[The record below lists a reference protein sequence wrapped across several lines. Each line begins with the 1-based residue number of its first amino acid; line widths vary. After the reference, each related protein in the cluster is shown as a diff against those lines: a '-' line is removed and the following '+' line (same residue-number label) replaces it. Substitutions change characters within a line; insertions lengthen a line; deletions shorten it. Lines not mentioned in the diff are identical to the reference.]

1 MKKVLKSVV
10 STIVAIFIMVSIL
23 LCLPSCS
30 QAERASYNL
39 SKQADYFNCVR
50 QITVINCVQGDV
62 LLQITGKMSIQSA
75 VGSDELVV
83 IVEDYDGAYKKIMVG
98 ISDNVTYIVEDLKPN
113 YVSSYRYTINFNP
126 DMWIPV
132 NVESFD

>member
-1 MKKVLKSVV
+1 MKKIIIRIVAVMA
-10 STIVAIFIMVSIL
+10 IVAITICSF
-23 LCLPSCS
+23 CSCS

-62 LLQITGKMSIQSA
+62 LLQLTGKMSIQSA

-83 IVEDYDGAYKKIMVG
+83 IVEDYDGSYKKIMVG

-113 YVSSYRYTINFNP
+113 YVSAYHYTMNFNP

-132 NVESFD
+132 DVETID

>member
-1 MKKVLKSVV
+1 MMRFLR
-10 STIVAIFIMVSIL
+10 ILLIAIFFVALTVSL
-23 LCLPSCS
+23 VSCS

-50 QITVINCVQGDV
+50 QITVVNCVQGDV
-62 LLQITGKMSIQSA
+62 LLQLTGKMSIQSA

-83 IVEDYDGAYKKIMVG
+83 IVEDYDGSYKKIMVG

-113 YVSSYRYTINFNP
+113 YVSAYHYTMNFNP

-132 NVESFD
+132 DVEPID